1 VNELVFF
8 LSRDLLDQVLDLENK
23 EFVHHSKLAIIG

>member
-8 LSRDLLDQVLDLENK
+8 LSRDILDQVLDLENK
-23 EFVHHSKLAIIG
+23 GFVHHSKLAIIG